1 MALTVNNGNTLN
13 LLNILNRTSAD
24 QSQALTRLS
33 TGSKINRGAD
43 DPAGLIALK
52 SLETELTSVDAA
64 LTSNQRT
71 DAILSVADNALGQ
84 VSGLL
89 KEIQSLAQASAN
101 SAGLSAD
108 ELAANQSQI
117 DNAISSIDR
126 IIRTTSFNGKRL
138 LDGSQGVSVSGVNAA
153 NITDVKVYNR
163 DAAATSTS
171 LTVAVTSAAEQAQ
184 INNYATTSA
193 ASNTS
198 VSISG
203 KLGTAVI
210 NIEAGANLSA
220 VAAQINDAT
229 AQTGVTAVASS
240 TGLVLSSQAYGSGA
254 FVRATVISG
263 DTTNY
268 TNAEDRGVDAG
279 VSING
284 QAAAVDGLNVNYIS
298 GGTNVSF
305 NLSSTFGTTA
315 GGTTSFAIGNGGAT
329 FQLGTDS
336 STRVTVGLDGMF
348 SAALG
353 SAGTGY
359 LTSLKSG
366 GANSV
371 LQNPSQ
377 AAAIATEAI
386 SQVAKVQGRV
396 GGFQKFQVQTA
407 INSLGATKKGLET
420 ARSVIGDVDYATET
434 ANLNR
439 QNVLLQSAISLL
451 GLANQQSS
459 QVLSLLR

>member
-64 LTSNQRT
+64 LSSNQRT
-71 DAILSVADNALGQ
+71 DAILGVADNALGQ

-138 LDGSQGVSVSGVNAA
+138 LDGSQGVSVSGVNSS

-163 DAAATSTS
+163 DSSSTS
-171 LTVAVTSAAEQAQ
+171 SSLNVAVTSAAEQAQ

-198 VSISG
+198 VSVSG

-240 TGLVLSSQAYGSGA
+240 SGLVLSSQAYGSGA
-254 FVRATVISG
+254 FVRVSVISG

-268 TNAEDRGVDAG
+268 TNSEDRGVDAG

-305 NLSSTFGTTA
+305 NLSSAFGTTA
-315 GGTTSFAIGNGGAT
+315 GGSSSFTIGDGGAT

-336 STRVTVGLDGMF
+336 STRITVGLDGLF

-359 LTSLKSG
+359 LASLKSG

-386 SQVAKVQGRV
+386 GQVAKVQGRV

-420 ARSVIGDVDYATET
+420 ARGVIGDVDYATET